1 MLKELKFLGYLF
13 SILFSILF
21 VLKFYLSET
30 NIKNTIKIYNQYED
44 GLDKKLN
51 SLPTIKNDTSNIIE
65 YQSEVDEFINNK
77 PKKWWILIK

>member
-13 SILFSILF
+13 LILFSILF
-21 VLKFYLSET
+21 VLKFYLSDI

-44 GLDKKLN
+44 GLDKKLD